1 MKQFFKFMFASM
13 LGFFLIFLI
22 IFFVFAGIV
31 ASIGKKETVEVK
43 PNSVLHLTLDK
54 QIVDRASDNPFEE
67 FNFSTFSTDQSIGL
81 NDLITNIRKAKED
94 ENIKGIFL
102 DMTFVMSGWSTLREI
117 RNELLDF
124 KSADKFI
131 VAYSESITQSAY
143 YLATAS
149 DVLYINPEGLVDFR
163 GLNANVMFIKGMLD
177 KIGVEAQVI
186 RYGKYKSAGEP
197 LFRTDLSEENRTQIS
212 GYLNSLWN
220 TALKDISESRNIPVN
235 QLNDIADEF
244 QTRTPQNALEV
255 KMIDGLAYEDEV
267 FDYIKEKLEID
278 QTEDINFITYGKY
291 KNTPLPD
298 SMLPMGSRDKIAI
311 IYGSGN
317 IVSGDGNTGVMGAD
331 PIAESFRKARKDS
344 SVKVV
349 VFRINSS
356 GGSAL
361 ASEVMLREVMLTT
374 EVKPVIV
381 SMGDVAA
388 SGGYYIASYADKII
402 ANPNTITGSIGVF
415 GVIPNAREL
424 LNDKMGITFDNVETN
439 RFADLGSLNRPLTTA
454 ERQLIQNE
462 IDRVYETFI
471 NHVAEG
477 RDMPVAAVDS
487 IAQGRV
493 WSGVDA
499 QRIGLVDELGGMQ
512 LAVET
517 AAEMAN
523 LEKYRLIEYPEQKN
537 FLEMIMEDFGSME
550 SKIIKKRLGSSYQ
563 IYQQLQQAS
572 ENTGILMRMPYD
584 INIE

>member
-13 LGFFLIFLI
+13 LGFVLTFLI
-22 IFFVFAGIV
+22 IFFIFAGIV
-31 ASIGKKETVEVK
+31 ASIGKKETVEVE

-54 QIVDRASDNPFEE
+54 QIVDRASENPFED
-67 FNFSTFSTDQSIGL
+67 FNFSTFAPDQAIGL

-124 KSADKFI
+124 KNTGKFI
-131 VAYSESITQSAY
+131 VTYSESITQGAY

-149 DVLYINPEGLVDFR
+149 DALYINPEGIVDFR

-197 LFRTDLSEENRTQIS
+197 LFRTDLSEDNRAQIS
-212 GYLNSLWN
+212 AYINSLWN
-220 TALKDISESRNIPVN
+220 TALKDISEARNIPVN
-235 QLNDIADEF
+235 QMNDIADEF
-244 QTRTPQNALEV
+244 QTRTPQMALEA

-278 QTEDINFITYGKY
+278 TSEDISFISYGKY
-291 KNTPLPD
+291 KNTPLPE

-311 IYGSGN
+311 IYGSGA
-317 IVSGDGNTGVMGAD
+317 IVSGEGDAGNMGAD
-331 PIAESFRKARKDS
+331 PIVKSFRKARKDS

-349 VFRINSS
+349 VFRINSG

-361 ASEVMLREVMLTT
+361 ASEVMLREVMLTQET
-374 EVKPVIV
+374 KPVIV

-415 GVIPNAREL
+415 GVIPNAEEL

-439 RFADLGSLNRPLTTA
+439 RFADLGSINRPLTSA
-454 ERQLIQNE
+454 ERQMIQNE

-471 NHVAEG
+471 SHVAEG

-499 QRIGLVDELGGMQ
+499 KRIGLIDELGGMQ

-523 LEKYRLIEYPEQKN
+523 LEKYRIVEYPEQKK
-537 FLEMIMEDFGSME
+537 FVDMLLEGFDGME
-550 SKIIKKRLGSSYQ
+550 SRILKNRLGSSYEV
-563 IYQQLQQAS
+563 YQQLQKAT
-572 ENTGILMRMPYD
+572 ENTGVLMRMPYD
-584 INIE
+584 ITIE

>member
-13 LGFFLIFLI
+13 LGFILTFLV
-22 IFFVFAGIV
+22 IFFIFAGIV

-54 QIVDRASDNPFEE
+54 QIVDRASENPFEE
-67 FNFSTFSTDQSIGL
+67 FNFSTFAPDQSIGL

-124 KSADKFI
+124 KNADKFI
-131 VAYSESITQSAY
+131 VTYSESITQGAY

-149 DVLYINPEGLVDFR
+149 DVLYVNPEGLVDFR

-220 TALKDISESRNIPVN
+220 TALKDISESRNIPIN
-235 QLNDIADEF
+235 QLNNIADEF
-244 QTRTPQNALEV
+244 QTRTPQMALEA

-267 FDYIKEKLEID
+267 FDFIKERLEID

-291 KNTPLPD
+291 KNTPLPE
-298 SMLPMGSRDKIAI
+298 SMLPMGSRDKIAV
-311 IYGSGN
+311 IYGSGS
-317 IVSGDGNTGVMGAD
+317 IVSGEGSTGNMGAD

-349 VFRINSS
+349 VFRINSG

-388 SGGYYIASYADKII
+388 SGGYYIASYADKIF

-415 GVIPNAREL
+415 GVIPNASEL

-439 RFADLGSLNRPLTTA
+439 RFSDLGSLNRPLTSA

-477 RDMPVAAVDS
+477 RNMPVAAVDS

-499 QRIGLVDELGGMQ
+499 KRIGLVDELGGMQ

-523 LEKYRLIEYPEQKN
+523 LEKYRLVEYPEQKN
-537 FLEMIMEDFGSME
+537 FVEMLMEDFGGLE
-550 SKIIKKRLGSSYQ
+550 SGIIKKKLGNSYQ
-563 IYQQLQQAS
+563 VYQQLQNAT

-584 INIE
+584 ISIE